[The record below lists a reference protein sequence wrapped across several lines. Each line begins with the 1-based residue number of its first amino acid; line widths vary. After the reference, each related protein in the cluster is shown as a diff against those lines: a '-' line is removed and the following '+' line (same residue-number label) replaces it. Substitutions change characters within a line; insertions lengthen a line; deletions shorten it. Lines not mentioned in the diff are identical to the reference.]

1 MVAAEGKQLLT
12 KEAAPFDFPLALLAV
27 ADHLLHLV
35 TPGQA
40 AVDVPAL
47 TRVLQ
52 SLNAAL
58 DAQRQNLLIIVK
70 IKAEIL
76 HLVRMSVPLVA
87 RHAQQYFLKTEE

>member
-1 MVAAEGKQLLT
+1 MVGAEGNQLFT
-12 KEAAPFDFPLALLAV
+12 DWAAPDGFPLALLDV
-27 ADHLLHLV
+27 AEHPLHLV
-35 TPGQA
+35 TAVQA

-52 SLNAAL
+52 SLDAAL